1 MGFWQRRKAYS
12 IGRQT
17 AEAMVHSSM
26 AVFEKFKEEGKTI
39 VRGEVS
45 AQALKLRQLWDVLPD
60 GGITWMMVPVAT
72 KLGPTAREHLV
83 TQIQS
88 ETGIEVTF
96 TVVAAEFNHDY
107 DGDSRMIS
115 AGLRGA
121 TDYLRAHDMVVPD
134 H

>member
-12 IGRQT
+12 IGCQT
-17 AEAMVHSSM
+17 AEVMVDSCA
-26 AVFEKFKEEGKTI
+26 AVFAKFQDEGKTI
-39 VRGEVS
+39 VRGEVA
-45 AQALKLRQLWDVLPD
+45 AQTLKCRQFWDVLPD
-60 GGITWMMVPVAT
+60 GGITWMEVPVAT

-88 ETGIEVTF
+88 ETGLEVIY
-96 TVVAAEFNHDY
+96 TVVSAEFNHDY

-121 TDYLRAHDMVVPD
+121 VDYIKGHGLVIPD
-134 H
+134 P